1 LDDKYDVFRTKGGYL
16 NERQKEI
23 QNFIG
28 KNQPVKISD
37 ISKSLE
43 NITIHTLK
51 KDLQYMKTEKM
62 ITAVGKGKGTVYII
76 KFNKRQ
82 T

>member
-1 LDDKYDVFRTKGGYL
+1 MYKQLHQSLLRY
-16 NERQKEI
+16 
-23 QNFIG
+23 

-37 ISKSLE
+37 ISKSFE

-62 ITAVGKGKGTVYII
+62 ITALGVGKGTVYINE
-76 KFNKRQ
+76 K
-82 T
+82 

>member
-1 LDDKYDVFRTKGGYL
+1 LDDKYDIFRTKGGYL

-62 ITAVGKGKGTVYII
+62 ITAVGKEKELFI
-76 KFNKRQ
+76 
-82 T
+82 